1 MTEPGQDGGGRRS
14 EISEAE
20 DSQEESNCSLLRS
33 MWRLL
38 CSRFLTAWGDRL
50 WAFGLS
56 LLIIKLRPEDLTLVS
71 INGLVNCVAS
81 IVFGA
86 FIGNWIDKT
95 TRLRAAKTFLVIQ
108 NSSVALCCGLLAAFF
123 QWRQEVEEQLG
134 DPAIVVVATLA
145 ITLALVST
153 LASSGSR

>member
-1 MTEPGQDGGGRRS
+1 MTEPGQDGGGRKK
-14 EISEAE
+14 EVSEAE
-20 DSQEESNCSLLRS
+20 DNKEESTCSLLRS

-56 LLIIKLRPEDLTLVS
+56 LLVIKLRPEDLTLVS
-71 INGLVNCVAS
+71 INGLVNCIAS

-108 NSSVALCCGLLAAFF
+108 NVSVALCCGLLAAFF
-123 QWRQEVEEQLG
+123 QWRGQVEEQLG
-134 DPAIVVVATLA
+134 EPAIVLVATIA